1 MQEQGKWIS
10 LSAKALGLAFLLYA
24 GFAARVHA
32 AEIPGE
38 LQDVGFDEKLGGSV
52 TLSELTFKNEA
63 GQSVQLSDYFKSGK
77 PVLLNLL
84 YFECPNLCN
93 FLLNGMVD
101 TLKTMDWTPGRQ
113 FEIVSVSVDPRE
125 GPELAAKKKASY
137 LKSYSRP
144 EAAEGWHFLT
154 SPDESQAKRLADQ
167 VGFKYKWD
175 EKEKQYAH
183 GAAIFILTPQGKIS
197 RYLYGVQFKEKDLRL
212 ALVEASDGKIG
223 TIVDR
228 ILLFCYRYNPVT
240 RTYSIVATRL
250 MQAGG
255 AVTVL
260 VLGLWMLFFWR
271 SQKSQWKGESIS

>member
-1 MQEQGKWIS
+1 MQEQRTWFS
-10 LSAKALGLAFLLYA
+10 SSAKALGLALLLYA
-24 GFAARVHA
+24 GFSAGAHA

-154 SPDESQAKRLADQ
+154 SPDESQVKRLADQ

-183 GAAIFILTPQGKIS
+183 GAALFILTPQGKIS